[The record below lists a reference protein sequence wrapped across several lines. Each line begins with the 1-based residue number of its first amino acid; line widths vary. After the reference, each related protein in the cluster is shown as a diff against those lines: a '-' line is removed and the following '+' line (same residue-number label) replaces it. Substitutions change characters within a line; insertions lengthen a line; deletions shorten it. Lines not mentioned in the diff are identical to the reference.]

1 MTAAAVT
8 EAYVDSLALNAA
20 AMKNGR
26 DLAKKNSFPKLCRSE
41 DETLLFGECKGSGK
55 EPYRCSVDF
64 VKPESPVFRC
74 SCPSRQFPCKH
85 ILGLLYAYAGG
96 SSFHTEDIPEDIAGK
111 RDKAEK
117 REEKKKEA
125 AAASADD
132 DAPPVAKK
140 TNKSALTKKIAAQLE
155 GIELLDKLLRQIV
168 QTGLGGIDA
177 KTARMLEEQAKQ
189 LGNHYVPGVQ
199 SAFRE
204 FLLLF
209 QGEGEREPV
218 YTDAVDKLTALQTLA
233 KRGRD
238 YLTVKKENP
247 ETPMATDT
255 AIEERLGHAWQLS
268 ELRDSGLGLRDAK
281 LLQLAFRSYGDDARG
296 EYVDE
301 GFWVELASG
310 KVYANRNYR
319 PYRAVKHMKEE
330 DTFQLVAQTKELLYY
345 PGDANPRAR
354 WEEATFREPD
364 SQDFAAVRGYA
375 RRSYP
380 EAVKLVKN
388 QLKHPLADKHPVV
401 LLHVKE
407 IVKLDEAYALE
418 DERGNRISLGDIS
431 RLQHPTVQLLPLLK
445 REHFRDQ
452 VMLVMFEHDLGS
464 GRLMAQP
471 LTLITGQE
479 RIRLLY

>member
-1 MTAAAVT
+1 MNAVT

-55 EPYRCSVDF
+55 EPYRCSADF

-96 SSFHTEDIPEDIAGK
+96 SAFQTEDIPEDIADK
-111 RDKAEK
+111 RDKAVK

-125 AAASADD
+125 AAGDD
-132 DAPPVAKK
+132 TPPVAKK
-140 TNKSALTKKIAAQLE
+140 TNKSALVKKISAQME
-155 GIELLDKLLRQIV
+155 GIELLDKLLLQIV

-177 KTARMLEEQAKQ
+177 KMARMLEDQAKQ

-199 SAFRE
+199 AAFRE

-209 QGEGEREPV
+209 QNDGEREAI
-218 YTDAVDKLTALQTLA
+218 YTEAIDKLTSLQTLV
-233 KRGRD
+233 KRGRS
-238 YLTVKKENP
+238 YLTARKENP
-247 ETPMATDT
+247 DTPLATDS
-255 AIEERLGHAWQLS
+255 AIEEWLGHAWQLS
-268 ELRDSGLGLRDAK
+268 ELRESGLFVRDAE
-281 LLQLAFRSYGDDARG
+281 LLQLAFHSYGDDARS

-301 GFWVELASG
+301 GYWLELASG
-310 KVYANRNYR
+310 KVYASRNFR

-330 DTFQLVAQTKELLYY
+330 DTLHPVVQAKEALVY
-345 PGDANPRAR
+345 PGDANPRLR
-354 WEEATFREPD
+354 WEEPIFREPEER
-364 SQDFAAVRGYA
+364 DFAAIRGHA
-375 RRSYP
+375 RRAYA
-380 EAVKLVKN
+380 EVIKQVKDQMKN
-388 QLKHPLADKHPVV
+388 PLSDKHPVV

-407 IVKLDEAYALE
+407 IVKQGEAYALE
-418 DERGNRISLGDIS
+418 DGQGKRIALGDIK
-431 RLQHPTVQLLPLLK
+431 RLQQPSAQLLPLLK
-445 REHFRDQ
+445 KAYLKEQ
-452 VMLVMFEHDLGS
+452 AMLVMFEHDLGT
-464 GRLMAQP
+464 GQLLAQP
-471 LTLITGQE
+471 LTLITERE